1 MDQMMTRAH
10 ARVLIVDD
18 DQAVREMFAQ
28 LLRREGH
35 SVRTAGDAAAALE
48 EVACWHPDA
57 ILLDYRMPLI
67 NGMGFLYRLR
77 AQASD
82 SDTPVAI
89 ITGAGDL
96 QGALSTECAAL
107 GAAVYFKPIRSDD
120 LKAIAQALLTP
131 GALLH

>member
-1 MDQMMTRAH
+1 MMTKPY

-35 SVRTAGDAAAALE
+35 SVHTAGDAAAALE

-57 ILLDYRMPLI
+57 ILLDYRMPLV

-77 AQASD
+77 ESD
-82 SDTPVAI
+82 SNTPVAI

-96 QGALSTECAAL
+96 QGALSNECAAL

-120 LKAIAQALLTP
+120 LKGIALALLAP
-131 GALLH
+131 GALPH

>member
-1 MDQMMTRAH
+1 MMTRAH

-57 ILLDYRMPLI
+57 ILLDYRMPLM

-77 AQASD
+77 AQAFDAS
-82 SDTPVAI
+82 TPVAV
-89 ITGAGDL
+89 ITGDGDVGTL
-96 QGALSTECAAL
+96 AAECAAL
-107 GAAVYFKPIRSDD
+107 GAAVYFKPIRNDD
-120 LKAIAQALLTP
+120 LRAIAQALLTS
-131 GALLH
+131 ALIH

>member
-1 MDQMMTRAH
+1 MDQTMTRAY

-35 SVRTAGDAAAALE
+35 SVHTAADAAAALE

-77 AQASD
+77 AQTSD
-82 SDTPVAI
+82 STTPVAI

-107 GAAVYFKPIRSDD
+107 GAAVYFKPIRRDD
-120 LKAIAQALLTP
+120 LRAIAQALLTP
-131 GALLH
+131 GALAH

>member
-1 MDQMMTRAH
+1 MAPLFVYFIQQTSVPSAPGWHVQKSPRLCQASTRQRPEEREAPRHGVHMWDGPSLARPTSMDRTMTKVY

-67 NGMGFLYRLR
+67 NGM
-77 AQASD
+77 
-82 SDTPVAI
+82 
-89 ITGAGDL
+89 
-96 QGALSTECAAL
+96 
-107 GAAVYFKPIRSDD
+107 
-120 LKAIAQALLTP
+120 
-131 GALLH
+131 